1 MREEGHRLPARLRG
15 RPWIVTILAATLL
28 AGCGGDDSGSTSAD
42 ATTADRLSAPEPEQ
56 ALSKRVQPFE
66 TAVADPSCEAAV
78 ELIHPVSLPDPDDP
92 TSRSNCGDALYLL
105 RAEAG
110 VKVIGSEELGTGGVV
125 DTTLDGSDESLI
137 WALDGTGRFKWTGAY
152 VATPTAGKELA
163 TEAQFQQT
171 ADAFTQAVRDED
183 CHAVFTTF
191 AEVSRLSQD
200 GERAFC
206 DGFDASFTVA
216 PEGLSARLQKDS
228 EAKPE
233 LLGRTEGLAVF
244 GLATAPAGYRT
255 LLVGVP
261 RPGDAPVVI
270 DVVPAER

>member
-1 MREEGHRLPARLRG
+1 
-15 RPWIVTILAATLL
+15 
-28 AGCGGDDSGSTSAD
+28 
-42 ATTADRLSAPEPEQ
+42 
-56 ALSKRVQPFE
+56 
-66 TAVADPSCEAAV
+66 
-78 ELIHPVSLPDPDDP
+78 
-92 TSRSNCGDALYLL
+92 
-105 RAEAG
+105 
-110 VKVIGSEELGTGGVV
+110 
-125 DTTLDGSDESLI
+125 
-137 WALDGTGRFKWTGAY
+137 
-152 VATPTAGKELA
+152 
-163 TEAQFQQT
+163 
-171 ADAFTQAVRDED
+171 
-183 CHAVFTTF
+183 
-191 AEVSRLSQD
+191 VSRLSQD

-216 PEGLSARLQKDS
+216 PEGLSARLQEDS